1 MVRKPEDTVL
11 TFDVWV
17 GATLLVVVALAV
29 VDGVVVG
36 EAEVVE
42 GVVVGAAEVVEG
54 VVVGEA
60 DTGVVVIT
68 VGCVVAAAVVAA
80 DPLWIK

>member
-1 MVRKPEDTVL
+1 ML

-17 GATLLVVVALAV
+17 GATLLVVVELAV

-36 EAEVVE
+36 EAE
-42 GVVVGAAEVVEG
+42 GVVVGAAELVEG

>member
-1 MVRKPEDTVL
+1 ML

-36 EAEVVE
+36 EAEL
-42 GVVVGAAEVVEG
+42 VEG

-68 VGCVVAAAVVAA
+68 VGCVVAAALEVPAA
-80 DPLWIK
+80 VTMTVPDCVDAAA